1 MDQFE
6 ANGAGVALGDLDG
19 DSDLDVVLG
28 NDSGTNTILW
38 NQAAQNLDEGLFPN
52 FLSEHMPFGN
62 TRAVN
67 LVDVDADG
75 RLDIVMTRRNG
86 AFNYLRN
93 TPQTISE
100 QSLSGIKRVTET
112 GFVHQVLPGIAWPAY
127 AMNWADLDLDGD
139 LDLVTGSYDASLL
152 ENQGNDFLIGNWA
165 GVFR

>member
-1 MDQFE
+1 MLIRGISISGLVLVIYFLLARPNESDGRLNLQSTDLPGTGRISVLSEKLSNPKLSCSEEFITHNLDHYTSVEGDTVDQFE

-86 AFNYLRN
+86 AFNY
-93 TPQTISE
+93 
-100 QSLSGIKRVTET
+100 
-112 GFVHQVLPGIAWPAY
+112 
-127 AMNWADLDLDGD
+127 
-139 LDLVTGSYDASLL
+139 
-152 ENQGNDFLIGNWA
+152 
-165 GVFR
+165 